1 MGRINN
7 RYKRDMK
14 QTAVE
19 WLANSII
26 NLEERLRLKEIN
38 LNDFIEEK
46 DLLVEQAKEM
56 EKEQMLDFGEFI
68 IDELAPMAQN
78 REWVEERYNYFKS
91 E

>member
-1 MGRINN
+1 
-7 RYKRDMK
+7 MK

-46 DLLVEQAKEM
+46 DLLVEQAKAM
-56 EKEQMLDFGEFI
+56 EKEQMKALYTMHMVDTRTMELYDF
-68 IDELAPMAQN
+68 DEY
-78 REWVEERYNYFKS
+78 YNETFKS

>member
-1 MGRINN
+1 MGRFNN

-46 DLLVEQAKEM
+46 DLLVEQAKAM
-56 EKEQMLDFGEFI
+56 EKEQI
-68 IDELAPMAQN
+68 IEAHSDGRKRQVDNSEQY
-78 REWVEERYNYFKS
+78 YNEQYGK
-91 E
+91 

>member
-1 MGRINN
+1 MERINN

-14 QTAVE
+14 PTAVE

-56 EKEQMLDFGEFI
+56 EKEQMRALYAMFLVNTKTMELYDF
-68 IDELAPMAQN
+68 DE
-78 REWVEERYNYFKS
+78 WYNETFKS

>member
-1 MGRINN
+1 MGRFNN

-56 EKEQMLDFGEFI
+56 EKEQKEKAYEQGSKDAWDAFYEI
-68 IDELAPMAQN
+68 TQ
-78 REWVEERYNYFKS
+78 S

>member
-1 MGRINN
+1 MGRIDN

-26 NLEERLRLKEIN
+26 NLEERLRLKKIN
-38 LNDFIEEK
+38 LNDFIEKK
-46 DLLVEQAKEM
+46 DLLVEQAKAM
-56 EKEQMLDFGEFI
+56 EKEQLCYFYVKGAEAEINNPYVTNIEF
-68 IDELAPMAQN
+68 
-78 REWVEERYNYFKS
+78 YNKTFKS

>member
-1 MGRINN
+1 MERINN

-56 EKEQMLDFGEFI
+56 EKEQKEKEYEQGGKDAWDALKNIWPF
-68 IDELAPMAQN
+68 
-78 REWVEERYNYFKS
+78 
-91 E
+91 